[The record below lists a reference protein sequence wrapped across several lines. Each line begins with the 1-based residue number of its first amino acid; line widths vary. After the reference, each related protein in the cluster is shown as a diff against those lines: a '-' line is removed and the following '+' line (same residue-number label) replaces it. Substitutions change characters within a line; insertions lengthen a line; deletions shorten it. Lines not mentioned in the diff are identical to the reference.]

1 MCACMYLFTYVM
13 AYVYTYMHTWGC
25 FKHDQIVFTC
35 ICKSPIYSCIFLPL
49 QTFSL
54 IISTLT
60 FTLMVLRF
68 SLTVS
73 LPSWRQLITKE
84 KENRIFNFPS
94 VSYRFLCS
102 VALTVIS
109 HALCFMYFSFL
120 LPASLT
126 RL

>member
-1 MCACMYLFTYVM
+1 MCAYMYLCTYVM

-35 ICKSPIYSCIFLPL
+35 ICKSPIYSCVFLPL

-73 LPSWRQLITKE
+73 LPSWYQLITKE

-94 VSYRFLCS
+94 ASYRFLCS
-102 VALTVIS
+102 VALNCDLTCSVFYVFLFFITGFS
-109 HALCFMYFSFL
+109 H
-120 LPASLT
+120 
-126 RL
+126 